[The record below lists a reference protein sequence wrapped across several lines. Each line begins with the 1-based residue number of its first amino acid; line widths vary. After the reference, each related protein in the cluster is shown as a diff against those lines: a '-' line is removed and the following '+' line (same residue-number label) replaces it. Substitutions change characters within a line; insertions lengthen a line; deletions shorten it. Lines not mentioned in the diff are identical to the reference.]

1 MKNPCLR
8 GCALVAAVASIVVC
22 GWSAAPAGAQETW
35 PDRAPRTLQQA
46 SYAARPSILSRRQWP
61 TYESPCPCP
70 QCVEGPAPA
79 PEELPSEARATD
91 EPTPPPEDPNA
102 APELPAPD
110 RADLQQEQFAG
121 LGNESL
127 AINDAPYV
135 VGDAFAGGASILS
148 VSLSS
153 EELVGVLPNGGGTRR
168 VKIADNNGP
177 MPRDRVFF
185 AYNSFYNAIPLIT
198 PNGTSL
204 MGVDRYTP
212 GFEKTFWDGLGSFEL
227 ITPAAYTQNTNVY
240 LDGTGPAKHSEFGN
254 LSMALKFLAW
264 RRDDLIVSGGVGLNL
279 PTAPDAVIY
288 RFGQQLFTV
297 KNQATHVL
305 PYAAA
310 LWTPTD
316 RTYVQAFLQVD
327 VAANGDAVEVP
338 AGVSSGNLNEQTLL
352 YADLSMGYW
361 LFNQPDA
368 HYITGII
375 PTLEFHYTTALNNAD
390 LVDVLTNSTPD
401 GFVLGNL
408 YNRFDVTN
416 VTAGTHV
423 RLGGL
428 SYLTVAGV
436 FPLGSRPE
444 QRQFDSEL
452 VVLFNRLF

>member
-1 MKNPCLR
+1 MQA
-8 GCALVAAVASIVVC
+8 ALAIAVAC
-22 GWSAAPAGAQETW
+22 GAASAAAEEAWLRAGE
-35 PDRAPRTLQQA
+35 PELLPA
-46 SYAARPSILSRRQWP
+46 SYAAHPTILSRRQWP
-61 TYESPCPCP
+61 TYQSPCPCP
-70 QCVEGPAPA
+70 QCVDGADESSDSAVPPADA
-79 PEELPSEARATD
+79 TATD
-91 EPTPPPEDPNA
+91 RLPTPGDTTEQ
-102 APELPAPD
+102 LPAPD
-110 RADLQQEQFAG
+110 RADLPQEQFAG
-121 LGNESL
+121 LGSESL

-135 VGDAFAGGASILS
+135 VGDAFAGGSSILF
-148 VSLSS
+148 VTLSS
-153 EELVGVLPNGGGTRR
+153 QQVVGVLPNGGGTRR
-168 VKIADNNGP
+168 VKIADNNSP

-185 AYNSFYNAIPLIT
+185 AYNDFNNAIPLVT

-227 ITPAAYTQNTNVY
+227 ITPVAYTQNTNVD
-240 LDGTGPAKHSEFGN
+240 LNGLGPAKHTEFGN

-264 RRDDLIVSGGVGLNL
+264 RRDDLIVAGGLGLNL
-279 PTAPDAVIY
+279 PTAPNAVIS
-288 RFGQQLFTV
+288 RGNQQLFTV
-297 KNQATHVL
+297 QNQATHVL

-316 RTYVQAFLQVD
+316 RTYVQGFLQVD
-327 VAANGDAVEVP
+327 VAANGDTVDVP
-338 AGVSSGNLNEQTLL
+338 YASSAGSLTEQTLL

-361 LFNQPDA
+361 LFNNPDA
-368 HYITGII
+368 RCVTGII

-390 LVDVLTNSTPD
+390 FVTVRGINSTD
-401 GFVLGNL
+401 QYVLGNL
-408 YNRFDVTN
+408 LNRFDVTN

-444 QRQFDSEL
+444 QRQFDSEV